1 MKFDMHDEEDTPL
14 PDTLPPPEPETIR
27 LSPDEFA
34 EVQAMID
41 NPPPPTPALVE
52 AMHRDH
58 ETMEQAIEEL
68 LEEEEADIERRLRR
82 IENTM
87 AGIERTFQHLSDVL
101 GTMID
106 DQVRTNRN
114 LRTGMDITRNFVVQ
128 LSGKKSGTTK
138 ALQRLCDE
146 LDRQRQGEEEAP
158 E

>member
-1 MKFDMHDEEDTPL
+1 MSHEYDDGTLASERALAAAEEDTPL
-14 PDTLPPPEPETIR
+14 PDTLPPPGVDEISTIGQ
-27 LSPDEFA
+27 EI
-34 EVQAMID
+34 Q
-41 NPPPPTPALVE
+41 PTGYMALVE
-52 AMHRDH
+52 D
-58 ETMEQAIEEL
+58 EPDEG
-68 LEEEEADIERRLRR
+68 ERRLRR